1 MHTLS
6 IPQSVID
13 RVVARRGREHVYD
26 DLDPAKTALIVVD
39 MQNAFML
46 PGVAHALCPM
56 AEKIVPN
63 INRLAQA
70 VRETGGTVV
79 WIKTTFKDDA
89 LKNWSTYFEMVKPEQ
104 GAKRIAAL
112 TADSKGHELWAALDV
127 RPDDVIVEKNRFSA
141 FIQGSSNL
149 AEVLRE
155 HGLDTVLV
163 TGTVTNVCCESTA
176 RDAMML
182 NFKTIMVTDGNAAV
196 TDEDH
201 NASLCAFYLTFGDIM
216 STEYARDLPRAQ
228 CAPRILRRRSKVVP
242 GTCQWPIRAM
252 EAPQTGPIRRAR
264 AGRDHCSR
272 ARTDPDPCQ
281 TLARRQTPAPRSGRD
296 HRGHAACR
304 FFPRAAAQA
313 LGRL

>member
-6 IPQSVID
+6 IPQSVVD
-13 RVVARRGREHVYD
+13 RVVDRRGREHVYD
-26 DLDPAKTALIVVD
+26 ALDPARTALVVVD

-63 INRLAQA
+63 INRLAHA
-70 VRETGGTVV
+70 VRMTGGTVI

-104 GAKRIAAL
+104 GARRVAAL
-112 TADSKGHELWAALDV
+112 TAGSKGHELWAALDV
-127 RPDDVIVEKNRFSA
+127 RADDLIVEKNRFSA

-155 HGLDTVLV
+155 RGLDTVLI

-201 NASLCAFYLTFGDIM
+201 NASLCAFYLTFGDVM
-216 STEYARDLPRAQ
+216 PTDML
-228 CAPRILRRRSKVVP
+228 V
-242 GTCQWPIRAM
+242 TCLERN
-252 EAPQTGPIRRAR
+252 
-264 AGRDHCSR
+264 AGRNLS
-272 ARTDPDPCQ
+272 
-281 TLARRQTPAPRSGRD
+281 
-296 HRGHAACR
+296 AAE
-304 FFPRAAAQA
+304 
-313 LGRL
+313 

>member
-6 IPQSVID
+6 IPQSVVD
-13 RVVARRGREHVYD
+13 RVVARRGREHVHD
-26 DLDPAKTALIVVD
+26 VLDPARTALVVVD

-70 VRETGGTVV
+70 VRMTGGTVI

-104 GAKRIAAL
+104 GARRVAAL
-112 TADSKGHELWAALDV
+112 TAGSKGHELWAALDV
-127 RPDDVIVEKNRFSA
+127 RADDLIVEKNCFSA

-155 HGLDTVLV
+155 RGLDTVLI

-201 NASLCAFYLTFGDIM
+201 NASLCAFYLTFGDVM
-216 STEYARDLPRAQ
+216 PTDML
-228 CAPRILRRRSKVVP
+228 V
-242 GTCQWPIRAM
+242 TCLERN
-252 EAPQTGPIRRAR
+252 
-264 AGRDHCSR
+264 AGRNLS
-272 ARTDPDPCQ
+272 
-281 TLARRQTPAPRSGRD
+281 
-296 HRGHAACR
+296 AAE
-304 FFPRAAAQA
+304 
-313 LGRL
+313 

>member
-6 IPQSVID
+6 IPQAVVD
-13 RVVARRGREHVYD
+13 RVVARRGREHVHEV
-26 DLDPAKTALIVVD
+26 LDPARTALVVVD

-70 VRETGGTVV
+70 VRLTGGTVI

-104 GAKRIAAL
+104 GARRVAAL
-112 TADSKGHELWAALDV
+112 TAGSKGHELWAALDV
-127 RPDDVIVEKNRFSA
+127 RADDLIVEKNRFSA

-155 HGLDTVLV
+155 RGLDTVLI

-201 NASLCAFYLTFGDIM
+201 NASLCAFYLTFGDVM
-216 STEYARDLPRAQ
+216 PTDML
-228 CAPRILRRRSKVVP
+228 V
-242 GTCQWPIRAM
+242 TCLERN
-252 EAPQTGPIRRAR
+252 
-264 AGRDHCSR
+264 AGRNLS
-272 ARTDPDPCQ
+272 
-281 TLARRQTPAPRSGRD
+281 
-296 HRGHAACR
+296 AAE
-304 FFPRAAAQA
+304 
-313 LGRL
+313 

>member
-6 IPQSVID
+6 IPQSVVD
-13 RVVARRGREHVYD
+13 RVIERRGREHIYD
-26 DLDPAKTALIVVD
+26 NLDPARTALVVVD

-70 VRETGGTVV
+70 VRETDGTVV
-79 WIKTTFKDDA
+79 WIKTTFTNDA
-89 LKNWSTYFEMVKPEQ
+89 LRDWSTYFEMVTPQ
-104 GAKRIAAL
+104 HGAKRVEAL
-112 TADSKGHELWAALDV
+112 IADSKGHQLWADLDV
-127 RPDDVIVEKNRFSA
+127 RAEDVIVEKNRFSA

-149 AEVLRE
+149 AEILRQR
-155 HGLDTVLV
+155 GIDTILI

-196 TDEDH
+196 TDQDH

-216 STEYARDLPRAQ
+216 STDTL
-228 CAPRILRRRSKVVP
+228 V
-242 GTCQWPIRAM
+242 TC
-252 EAPQTGPIRRAR
+252 
-264 AGRDHCSR
+264 
-272 ARTDPDPCQ
+272 
-281 TLARRQTPAPRSGRD
+281 LARNAQSNL
-296 HRGHAACR
+296 
-304 FFPRAAAQA
+304 AAAK
-313 LGRL
+313 